1 MSRKDLFGPVARED
15 TVHRDGDGLAVSVR
29 QLCQEAE
36 RFERCTQ
43 LAFFH
48 CVTSACGRC
57 HLHSGYVFPPPL
69 SLSGNTLTDRPEIDL
84 LNSPSPVKLTM
95 EINHHK
101 ACLSQFEEVGDKL
114 GKANI
119 EGKKARTI
127 FKTVHLFESH
137 FLDSILNTQTIRP
150 RQRESLAAFMKPWL
164 PQIKTDGVQ
173 SKWCGV
179 GHATGENMQTCCDRM
194 ESGLQHGEAGWSIYI
209 HGIGS

>member
-1 MSRKDLFGPVARED
+1 M
-15 TVHRDGDGLAVSVR
+15 TVSVR
-29 QLCQEAE
+29 QRVPLHLFQEAG
-36 RFERCTQ
+36 RFERCTR

-48 CVTSACGRC
+48 CIQSVTPACGRC
-57 HLHSGYVFPPPL
+57 HLHSGYIFPPPL
-69 SLSGNTLTDRPEIDL
+69 SLSGNTLADRPETDL
-84 LNSPSPVKLTM
+84 LNTLSPVKLTM
-95 EINHHK
+95 EISHQK
-101 ACLSQFEEVGDKL
+101 ACLSQFEEVGGKL

-119 EGKKARTI
+119 EEKKKARTI

-150 RQRESLAAFMKPWL
+150 RQRETLAAFMKPWL
-164 PQIKTDGVQ
+164 PQIKTDGIQ
-173 SKWCGV
+173 SKWCGL